1 MRQTRRF
8 FAYTAA
14 LPLFATF
21 LWMAIP
27 GCSGENTLV
36 AEGDP
41 VARRKQKE
49 EALNKISN
57 PTGVPAQAAKAKGK
71 GKSRSAPPRKVPWT
85 KCTFHD
91 RSASFLERQ
100 SSSAFVHRSMIDRW
114 GRTSPTELER
124 VGFQSFLDCFVRFA
138 FFKHVFLR

>member
-1 MRQTRRF
+1 LSRIAWINTSENPVQSYGDDSRRRRKMRQTRRF

-36 AEGDP
+36 AKGDP

-49 EALNKISN
+49 EALNKMLN

-71 GKSRSAPPRKVPWT
+71 GKSRSG
-85 KCTFHD
+85 
-91 RSASFLERQ
+91 ASKEGAVDEMYL
-100 SSSAFVHRSMIDRW
+100 
-114 GRTSPTELER
+114 P
-124 VGFQSFLDCFVRFA
+124 
-138 FFKHVFLR
+138 

>member
-27 GCSGENTLV
+27 GCSGENALV

-41 VARRKQKE
+41 VAHRKQKE
-49 EALNKISN
+49 EHEQNVE
-57 PTGVPAQAAKAKGK
+57 P
-71 GKSRSAPPRKVPWT
+71 
-85 KCTFHD
+85 D
-91 RSASFLERQ
+91 RRAGAGRQ
-100 SSSAFVHRSMIDRW
+100 
-114 GRTSPTELER
+114 G
-124 VGFQSFLDCFVRFA
+124 
-138 FFKHVFLR
+138 

>member
-49 EALNKISN
+49 EALNKMLN
-57 PTGVPAQAAKAKGK
+57 PNGVPAQAAKAQGK
-71 GKSRSAPPRKVPWT
+71 GKSRSG
-85 KCTFHD
+85 
-91 RSASFLERQ
+91 ASKEGAVDEMYL
-100 SSSAFVHRSMIDRW
+100 
-114 GRTSPTELER
+114 P
-124 VGFQSFLDCFVRFA
+124 
-138 FFKHVFLR
+138 